1 MILCLLSLGDG
12 IALFF
17 RKRKRRELGSFFSV
31 LQMNPDN
38 GDRKKPVI
46 QGFPNY
52 LRRYF
57 HQLQQ

>member
-38 GDRKKPVI
+38 GDRK
-46 QGFPNY
+46 N
-52 LRRYF
+52 L
-57 HQLQQ
+57 